1 MPTGLTPW
9 ARMTTLESM
18 LKIDEIRLALSRLQ
32 HDWDVYDAHPSQ
44 AAVAMILTESAHG
57 LEVCFIRRA
66 ERVGDPWSGQVAFP
80 GGRASAAD
88 ADAYAV
94 AERETWEE
102 IGMHLQREHRVGA
115 LPMRNV
121 ESNVKRS
128 GLTLWPFVYYV
139 GPAEQAMATARLPA
153 EVASVFWVPIG
164 HLFDHQHVTELEYP
178 LGVTA
183 STFPGIQFGEHVIW
197 GLTLRVLASFAE
209 VMQRELPALA

>member
-1 MPTGLTPW
+1 M
-9 ARMTTLESM
+9 ATLETM
-18 LKIDEIRLALSRLQ
+18 LKIDEIRLALSRLE
-32 HDWDVYDAHPSQ
+32 HDWAAYDPHPSQ
-44 AAVAMILTESAHG
+44 AAVAMILNESGRG

-88 ADAYAV
+88 ADAFAV

-102 IGMHLQREHRVGA
+102 IGVVLTPEHRVGA

-121 ESNVKRS
+121 EHNVKRS
-128 GLTLWPFVYYV
+128 GLTLWPFVYHV
-139 GPAEQAMATARLPA
+139 GADERACATARLPA

-178 LGVTA
+178 MGVTA
-183 STFPGIQFGEHVIW
+183 TTFPGIQFGEHVIW

-209 VMQRELPALA
+209 VMQRQLPALP